1 MSLFGLRKA
10 TAPPQKA
17 FVHRDDCKVLRADPG
32 VEIPWNEVRAGYWEA
47 RCVCG
52 VEGWHAPDVGRLRRN
67 DPYDPATA
75 HHFGQCEYVS
85 ETETAMLRVL
95 LKITDKGDYDWVEC
109 GSCEA
114 GWQVPH
120 YAESVG

>member
-32 VEIPWNEVRAGYWEA
+32 LEIPWNEVRAGYWEA